1 MVKNIELLLS
11 QIMNKQ
17 KSDQLSRIAE
27 SELKNNLNFIEMS
40 TNQLFQRISD
50 LENGYK
56 LISDSM
62 FNYQLELSH
71 QIQELKTKYG
81 GLSKK
86 IKSNSLTV
94 NDVVDVSKG
103 VAKQVYD
110 SLSFS
115 N

>member
-1 MVKNIELLLS
+1 
-11 QIMNKQ
+11 
-17 KSDQLSRIAE
+17 
-27 SELKNNLNFIEMS
+27 
-40 TNQLFQRISD
+40 
-50 LENGYK
+50 
-56 LISDSM
+56 M

-103 VAKQVYD
+103 VAK
-110 SLSFS
+110 
-115 N
+115 